1 MSEWRFLSS
10 YGAILVYIAR
20 HPQATGLEIS
30 DAVGI
35 QERTVRRT
43 IAEMAADGRIE
54 IERVGRVNRYRVDPD
69 KPLSRPAMTGATV
82 GDLVKAIAPLL
93 DG

>member
-1 MSEWRFLSS
+1 MSDWRFLSS

-35 QERTVRRT
+35 QERTVRRN
-43 IAEMAADGRIE
+43 IAEMAADGHID
-54 IERVGRVNRYRVDPD
+54 IQRVGRLNHYRVNL
-69 KPLSRPAMTGATV
+69 KQPLRRPAMAGATV

-93 DG
+93 EG